1 MTGSEVTQVDP
12 SGKTCKVTVKS
23 KSGTQ
28 DLEAEIVLSAVGV
41 SANLENIGLEETG
54 VKTEKGRVMVDDYY
68 QTRDRKSVVSG
79 KSGSE
84 RVELG
89 VSGIIKKKNNE
100 MTVVNRIR
108 SYNNRR

>member
-54 VKTEKGRVMVDDYY
+54 VKTEKGRVMVDEYY
-68 QTRDRKSVVSG
+68 QTSV
-79 KSGSE
+79 K
-84 RVELG
+84 G
-89 VSGIIKKKNNE
+89 VYAIGDIVPGPTLAQVASAKGIICVEKRTEERRVGKKG
-100 MTVVNRIR
+100 
-108 SYNNRR
+108 